1 MRIVIGARGSPL
13 ALAQANWI
21 SQRLLEISDSV
32 EIEIKV
38 IKTRGDQ
45 ILNLPVE
52 KIGDKG
58 VFIKELET
66 ALQNRD
72 IDLAVHSAKD
82 LPAEIP
88 EELILGA
95 FPEREDP
102 YDVLIAENNEKLETL
117 PLKSVIGTSALRRQ
131 SQLLN
136 FRPDLK
142 IELLRGNVETRIRKL
157 DEGKYSGIILAKAG
171 LNRLGIK
178 RGTPI
183 SRTIMLPSPAQGALA
198 VEMRRNDTE
207 ILAITTHLNDEKT
220 SLCVQ
225 AERSF
230 LAEMQGGCQL
240 PLGAIAE
247 LRGSML
253 FMEGFIGSPDGK
265 NLIRKSLEG
274 EALKPIELGKKLASL
289 ILSRGGSQIRN
300 ALS

>member
-1 MRIVIGARGSPL
+1 
-13 ALAQANWI
+13 
-21 SQRLLEISDSV
+21 V

-207 ILAITTHLNDEKT
+207 ILAITTHLNDGKT

-230 LAEMQGGCQL
+230 LTEMQGGCQL

-289 ILSRGGSQIRN
+289 ILSRGGSEIRN